1 MTTAEA
7 VTPTAV
13 RARRPKRLPSGWHLV
28 LVPIALLMATPLVWM
43 LITSLSTLE
52 ETRRFPPQLPS
63 SLHWHNYVQA
73 WTDSPFG
80 RWLINSTVVS
90 TTCVISNLVLCSL
103 AGYAFARLRFPGR
116 RLLFF
121 ATLATLMVPFQVVMI
136 PTLLIVKHLG
146 LVDTLPALIVPNL
159 VTPFGIY
166 LLRQF
171 FVSLPFELEE
181 AALIDGAGRLR
192 ILRSVLL
199 PLMGPP
205 LSTLAVLTFLTVW
218 NDFLWPLVVTSS
230 PNVMTV
236 QLGLSTFQSAHF
248 TNWPVLMA
256 GTLLSQ
262 LPVLLLFVLGQ
273 RFFVSSIATTGIKY
287 PDSCRDGPMGSD
299 VSSARAQ
306 LAPVEAERLSDEVR
320 DPHPREPRPVG
331 TSHVAVHGRRSG
343 YVGGVPR
350 RRRPAVRCAAGGDL
364 GLWRVRHGRGAR
376 CP

>member
-1 MTTAEA
+1 M
-7 VTPTAV
+7 
-13 RARRPKRLPSGWHLV
+13 LI
-28 LVPIALLMATPLVWM
+28 PIAALMATPLVWM

-80 RWLINSTVVS
+80 RWLINSTIVS

-103 AGYAFARLRFPGR
+103 AGYAFARLRFPGK
-116 RLLFF
+116 RLLFL
-121 ATLATLMVPFQVVMI
+121 AILATLMVPFQVVMI

-181 AALIDGAGRLR
+181 AALIDGASRLR

-205 LSTLAVLTFLTVW
+205 LSTLAVLTFLSVW

-236 QLGLSTFQSAHF
+236 QLGLTTFQSAHY

-262 LPVLLLFVLGQ
+262 LPVLLLFIIGQ
-273 RFFVSSIATTGIKY
+273 RFFVSSIATTGIK
-287 PDSCRDGPMGSD
+287 
-299 VSSARAQ
+299 
-306 LAPVEAERLSDEVR
+306 
-320 DPHPREPRPVG
+320 
-331 TSHVAVHGRRSG
+331 
-343 YVGGVPR
+343 
-350 RRRPAVRCAAGGDL
+350 
-364 GLWRVRHGRGAR
+364 
-376 CP
+376 